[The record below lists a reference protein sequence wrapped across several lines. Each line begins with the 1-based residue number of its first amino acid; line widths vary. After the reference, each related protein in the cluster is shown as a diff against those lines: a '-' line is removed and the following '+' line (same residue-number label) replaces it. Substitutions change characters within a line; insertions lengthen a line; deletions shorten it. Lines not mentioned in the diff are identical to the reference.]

1 MLSRRIKRQTGLPRG
16 GNINPLVISH
26 PPKHIAIIM
35 DGNGRWAQKR
45 GLPKV
50 AGHIQGTK
58 TVRVMV
64 EACTD
69 IGVKALTLYTFSTEN
84 WKRPK
89 EEVDALMDM
98 LKDQI
103 GRELSQLKK
112 NNIRFN
118 AIGELEGLHPDV
130 CARIQD
136 AIGQTS
142 SNTGLILTLA
152 LNYGSRAEILNAV
165 RNIALNVKSGK
176 IDSEN
181 INEKLFDSYLYTAN
195 LPQVDLLIRTS
206 GEMRLSNFLLWQLS
220 YSEIYVTNKLWP
232 DFTKDDLKTAIAEF
246 TNRHRRFGG

>member
-1 MLSRRIKRQTGLPRG
+1 
-16 GNINPLVISH
+16 
-26 PPKHIAIIM
+26 M